1 MTYCAHCDSVLIM
14 RNVEGRDL
22 YLCPGCGS
30 IYEKHDGKFHYV
42 GKLSGG
48 VAIKEFINNIEIL
61 QKE

>member
-1 MTYCAHCDSVLIM
+1 M

-30 IYEKHDGKFHYV
+30 IYEKRDGKFHYV

>member
-1 MTYCAHCDSVLIM
+1 MTYCAHCDSVLIL

-30 IYEKHDGKFHYV
+30 LYEKDAEKFHFL

-48 VAIKEFINNIEIL
+48 VAIKEFINNLEEL
-61 QKE
+61 KK